1 MSVLWLSGP
10 LHSRP
15 HLILNSALRE
25 LKVDTLAGQP
35 LVDLAVSVQPVVYT
49 TTLLLIQNNLEDFAS
64 VLSRA
69 SALTDDFDGVD
80 EVGKDGVVYS
90 CERTASRPLLCLR
103 RAAAVAA
110 AWAGQDAARGDN

>member
-1 MSVLWLSGP
+1 MLSLLNP
-10 LHSRP
+10 LHFRP
-15 HLILNSALRE
+15 YLILNRALRE

-49 TTLLLIQNNLEDFAS
+49 TTLLLIQNDLEDFAS

-69 SALTDDFDGVD
+69 SALTDDFDGID
-80 EVGKDGVVYS
+80 EVGKDGVMYS
-90 CERTASRPLLCLR
+90 CKRTASRSLLCLR

-110 AWAGQDAARGDN
+110 AWAGQDAARGDD